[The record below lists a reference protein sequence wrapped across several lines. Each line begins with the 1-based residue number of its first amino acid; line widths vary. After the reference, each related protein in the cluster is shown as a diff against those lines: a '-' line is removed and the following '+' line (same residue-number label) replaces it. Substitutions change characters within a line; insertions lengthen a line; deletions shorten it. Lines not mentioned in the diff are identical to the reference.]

1 MNNHFYGWEW
11 ATVPALNREYPGIET
26 PRDLYHALLGLWC
39 ADTCA
44 PRMRGEWTPG
54 NPTFGQCSI
63 TAFLVQDI
71 FGGRVYGVPLKDG
84 SVHCFNVVD
93 SRKFDITSQQFGD
106 GKLNYDNCPEQL
118 REVHFAREEKRQR
131 YEKLKGMLRE
141 KTAGR

>member
-1 MNNHFYGWEW
+1 
-11 ATVPALNREYPGIET
+11 
-26 PRDLYHALLGLWC
+26 
-39 ADTCA
+39 
-44 PRMRGEWTPG
+44 MRGEWTPG

-71 FGGRVYGVPLKDG
+71 FGGRVYGVLLKDG

-93 SRKFDITSQQFGD
+93 GRKFDITSQQFGD